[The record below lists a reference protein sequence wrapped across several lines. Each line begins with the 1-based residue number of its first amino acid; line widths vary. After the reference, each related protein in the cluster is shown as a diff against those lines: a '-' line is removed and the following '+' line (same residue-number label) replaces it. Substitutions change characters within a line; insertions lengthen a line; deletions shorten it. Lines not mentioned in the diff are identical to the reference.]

1 MAKTSLSHLDL
12 PAPEEGV
19 VERHGRADRVLVRE
33 LDVGEP
39 LGVDAQMT
47 STQKGGPETL
57 QIQVQTALIG
67 YCDNLGTR
75 PKNSRRPIIV
85 TGR

>member
-33 LDVGEP
+33 LDVGEA

-47 STQKGGPETL
+47 STQKGVQKGGPETL
-57 QIQVQTALIG
+57 EIQVQIYKGGSLRG
-67 YCDNLGTR
+67 H
-75 PKNSRRPIIV
+75 
-85 TGR
+85 

>member
-39 LGVDAQMT
+39 LGVQAQMT
-47 STQKGGPETL
+47 STQKGGPE
-57 QIQVQTALIG
+57 G
-67 YCDNLGTR
+67 G
-75 PKNSRRPIIV
+75 SRNTSSSDLYR
-85 TGR
+85 GGN